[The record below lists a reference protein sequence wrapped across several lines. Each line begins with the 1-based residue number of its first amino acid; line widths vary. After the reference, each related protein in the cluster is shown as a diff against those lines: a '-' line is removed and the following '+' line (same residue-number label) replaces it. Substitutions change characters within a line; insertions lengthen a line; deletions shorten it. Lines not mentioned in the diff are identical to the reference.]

1 MARPRAHASA
11 PAPRVVVHPK
21 RPEWGSGLIVFHQEG
36 LVRVRFA
43 DGVERSFRGD
53 VLDAVV
59 GAEDL
64 AAALDALKVAQPA
77 KLAKPAKP
85 VKAARPAVKPPRVK
99 R

>member
-1 MARPRAHASA
+1 MARARSA
-11 PAPRVVVHPK
+11 VATPRVVVHPK

-59 GAEDL
+59 DTDAVAAVL
-64 AAALDALKVAQPA
+64 AALGADAP
-77 KLAKPAKP
+77 AKPAKVTKP
-85 VKAARPAVKPPRVK
+85 AAKKPAAKKPPRK
-99 R
+99 PS